1 MAKIVLTN
9 KTRTVRKIVVLMF
22 VTCFWSPASPQDL
35 IITNARIIDGTGKV
49 IEQGSVVVE
58 AGRITS
64 VSEEA
69 FAKREFQ
76 IDAHGMTVMP
86 GLIDSHTHLLLK
98 ARKFHGEVA
107 VSRWISDEL
116 PLNLAAYLANGVT
129 TVMSHGDLFPE
140 IIEVKQLIEIGE
152 LSGPRLLVSG
162 PFLTTSDGHPIR
174 MLCNGAAPICRTSL
188 IAELDDPES
197 ARAKVRELGEAGVD
211 VIKIVYDDGFP
222 QDPRPKLTDA
232 VLLAIADEAQRLG
245 LPLVAHAPETAD
257 ALRVIEFGAV
267 RLAHPPVIGAS
278 DLAELGQVLKNTSIP
293 FATTSHSWAHNGV
306 GAEARMNQF
315 LDGVLALKEAG
326 AIIALG
332 TDGPGSNPTEAVT
345 HEIETLS
352 RILSPAEVV
361 AAITLNAATYVG
373 LVDEIGT
380 LEPGKLADIVVIDGD
395 PLTDVSDLAN
405 VKVVIQRGRIVV
417 DNR

>member
-1 MAKIVLTN
+1 MKQTKTLTQIVGLIFFTSIWSLASAQN
-9 KTRTVRKIVVLMF
+9 VV
-22 VTCFWSPASPQDL
+22 
-35 IITNARIIDGTGKV
+35 ITNARIIDGTGRV

-58 AGRITS
+58 GGRITS
-64 VSEEA
+64 VSEGVIA
-69 FAKREFQ
+69 QRELE
-76 IDAHGMTVMP
+76 IDVQGMTVMP

-98 ARKFHGEVA
+98 ARRLHEEA
-107 VSRWISDEL
+107 ERSRWMSDEL
-116 PLNLAAYLANGVT
+116 PSNLAAYLANGVT
-129 TVMSHGDLFPE
+129 TLMSHGDLFPE
-140 IIEVKQLIEIGE
+140 IMEVKQLIEIGE

-162 PFLTTSDGHPIR
+162 PFLTTTDGHPIR

-197 ARAKVRELGEAGVD
+197 ARAKVRELGDAGVD
-211 VIKIVYDDGFP
+211 AIKIVYDDGFP

-278 DLAELGQVLKNTSIP
+278 DLAELGQVLKNASIP
-293 FATTSHSWAHNGV
+293 FATTSHSRAHNGV
-306 GAEARMNQF
+306 GAEARMNRF

-332 TDGPGSNPTEAVT
+332 TDGPGSNPTEAVA
-345 HEIETLS
+345 HEIETIS

-361 AAITLNAATYVG
+361 ATITLNAATYVG

-380 LEPGKLADIVVIDGD
+380 LEPGKLADIIVIDGD
-395 PLTDVSDLAN
+395 PLADISDLAN
-405 VKVVIQRGRIVV
+405 VKVVIQRGKIVV
-417 DNR
+417 DSR